1 MADIEEETPLPSSS
15 GKSLPRTELP
25 GKMLAITFIPGGAEQ
40 EEEPE
45 EEYGPTQVL
54 DKVNAREEMVINLPT
69 VRVASKRV
77 YKQGLRRMKKDIEM
91 GIQPKIFKFLSS
103 DFGGGTFRGGQPPVP
118 GGSGVGCED
127 SAVRKRSC
135 PKTFN
140 SPKKKIKCKEKK

>member
-1 MADIEEETPLPSSS
+1 
-15 GKSLPRTELP
+15 
-25 GKMLAITFIPGGAEQ
+25 MLAITFIPGGAEQ

-54 DKVNAREEMVINLPT
+54 DKVDAREEMVINCTLYMY
-69 VRVASKRV
+69 VASKRV
-77 YKQGLRRMKKDIEM
+77 YKQGLRRMKQDIEN

-103 DFGGGTFRGGQPPVP
+103 DFGGGKFRGGQPPVP

-135 PKTFN
+135 PNTFN
-140 SPKKKIKCKEKK
+140 SPKKKIKCKQKKRFK